1 MSPVFGPTPAPIPR
15 LRWALLLLGLL
26 LAMDAWGAGFRVL
39 SANTR
44 LVEGVYRLDARLDY
58 DFSQAALEAL
68 ANGVPLTIEL
78 EMEVRRH
85 RNWVWDES
93 VAALA
98 QRFRL
103 DYHALARQYL
113 VTNLN
118 SGEFNSFPTL
128 TAATLYMG
136 VIDGFPLL
144 DRSLLTP
151 KGSYYARLRA
161 SLDIESLPAPLR
173 PVAYLS
179 GDWRLTSEWRTW
191 PL

>member
-1 MSPVFGPTPAPIPR
+1 MFSVTGSRPSLPTR
-15 LRWALLLLGLL
+15 LGWAALLLGLL
-26 LAMDAWGAGFRVL
+26 LGDAWGAGFRVL
-39 SANTR
+39 SADTR

-68 ANGVPLTIEL
+68 ANGVPLTLEL
-78 EMEVRRH
+78 EMEVRR
-85 RNWVWDES
+85 RRDWVWDET

-118 SGEFNSFPTL
+118 SGEFKSFPTL
-128 TAATLYMG
+128 SAATLYMG
-136 VIDGFPLL
+136 VIDDFPLL
-144 DRSLLTP
+144 DRSLLAP
-151 KGSYYARLRA
+151 GERYYGRLRA
-161 SLDIESLPAPLR
+161 SLDIEALPAPLR

-179 GDWRLTSEWRTW
+179 GDWRLASEWYTW